1 MLALGQKL
9 SIEEEEFEDLD
20 DILWSFVAPIR
31 ENIEKVTNHRKWE
44 EDKDEAETMIFNERK
59 ANPKLIPYRIT
70 SDRDNHGC
78 VSFTWLGPSKLYREP
93 IRITNKDFKF
103 RHANYPSIDR
113 IINAWKESGC
123 KEPSGND

>member
-1 MLALGQKL
+1 
-9 SIEEEEFEDLD
+9 
-20 DILWSFVAPIR
+20 
-31 ENIEKVTNHRKWE
+31 
-44 EDKDEAETMIFNERK
+44 MIFNERK

-123 KEPSGND
+123 KEPSGNDLNQYTFRRFLTDAEEQAAKENEEKKNETIKNFGSRY